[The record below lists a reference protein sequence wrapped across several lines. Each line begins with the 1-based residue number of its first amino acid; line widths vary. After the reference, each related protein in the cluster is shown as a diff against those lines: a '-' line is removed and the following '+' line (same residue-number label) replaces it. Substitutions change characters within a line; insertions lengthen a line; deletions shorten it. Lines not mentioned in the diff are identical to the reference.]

1 MIKPMIDDSEVLAG
15 LAFLERYA
23 RPEFQPALR
32 MATQALS
39 VVRAKQQLDAV
50 RARDAADLELSV
62 RSLAAL
68 LNMGLKTVAD
78 VETFV
83 GKPDAVALEFGK
95 RHHFGKKCLREVREA
110 LKDIGLPERRNAV
123 PHG

>member
-1 MIKPMIDDSEVLAG
+1 MIDDSEVFAG

-32 MATQALS
+32 MAAQALS
-39 VVRAKQQLDAV
+39 VVRAKHQLDAV

-68 LNMGLKTVAD
+68 SHMGLKTVAD

-83 GKPDAVALEFGK
+83 SKPDATVFEFGK
-95 RHHFGKKCLREVREA
+95 RHYFGKKCLREVREV
-110 LKDIGLPERRNAV
+110 LKNIGLPERRNAV